1 MDLRRFNTLLIL
13 SLYVWRKRCEQ
24 RNEYR
29 GTYCGGIH
37 HVVRR
42 RCTCA
47 SEASAPHLG
56 EPKPSA
62 APGERQRGPAPGER
76 SEPLHLREAQ
86 PSAGTCGER

>member
-1 MDLRRFNTLLIL
+1 MNIAARTAVAFIM
-13 SLYVWRKRCEQ
+13 SY
-24 RNEYR
+24 
-29 GTYCGGIH
+29 GGAAPA
-37 HVVRR
+37 RA
-42 RCTCA
+42 T
-47 SEASAPHLG
+47 SAPHLG